1 MADDEEEP
9 KPAKRKRSKQVSKP
23 VVVTLAVGLATAYFE
38 YRTRT
43 AKDTAEQA
51 ESKTDKGYETLAPL
65 VRDLQEQVKVLAVQ
79 VDLLRQV
86 ALAKRGVFVSNG
98 DFYAATVV
106 ERLGRA
112 PDGLVRAGCSC
123 YTSGDEVERLIEGVR
138 DITG

>member
-86 ALAKRGVFVSNG
+86 ALAKRGVARPMTWPNVVPA
-98 DFYAATVV
+98 DPVKELEKTPPPDLADVAAA
-106 ERLGRA
+106 A
-112 PDGLVRAGCSC
+112 PPPESL
-123 YTSGDEVERLIEGVR
+123 E
-138 DITG
+138 